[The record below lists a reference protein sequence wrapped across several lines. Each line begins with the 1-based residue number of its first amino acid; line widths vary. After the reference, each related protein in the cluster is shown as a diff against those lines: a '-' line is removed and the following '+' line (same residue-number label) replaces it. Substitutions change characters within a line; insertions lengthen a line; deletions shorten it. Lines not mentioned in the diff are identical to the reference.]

1 MNNKITIIGTGAGDF
16 DQLSIGSYRTLQSA
30 ERVYARTLDHPVIQ
44 ELMNEGLEIHGF
56 DHIYEGNE
64 SFEETYRTIVDNLWA
79 EAKKGS
85 LVYAVPGHPMM
96 AEATV
101 QLLLNES
108 VDQGIDVEVAGGQSF
123 LDALFTAVRIDPI
136 EGCQILDATRFT
148 RNEVQVRNHL
158 IFVQVYDQFTA
169 SNVKL
174 TLMELLP
181 DDYEVTVLQAAGS
194 KEEKVTS
201 VPLFELDRT
210 VEVNNLT
217 AVYVPPVQEEALL
230 YRDFSWLRQVVA
242 TLRGPEGCPWD
253 KKQTHESLKKYLLE
267 ESYEVIEAID
277 SGDVDHL
284 AEELGDVLLQVM
296 LHAQIGEDE
305 GMFSV
310 DDVIYYLNEKL
321 IRRHP
326 HVFGEEKAH
335 TAEEVA
341 GLWNSV
347 KAQEKESMPSKLDG
361 ITKGLTGLMR
371 ASELQKA
378 AAKVGFDWDEAEP
391 IWDKVKEELDEF
403 HDAVTHRTHELRE
416 EELGDLLFAIVNL
429 ARFYKI
435 DPEVAVH
442 RTNHKFEKRFQYIEK
457 CVEENNEKI
466 EDLALEVLD
475 RYWEEAKT
483 KGIK

>member
-1 MNNKITIIGTGAGDF
+1 MKNKITIVGTGAGDLE
-16 DQLSIGSYRTLQSA
+16 QLSIGSYRMLQSA
-30 ERVYARTLDHPVIQ
+30 ERVYARTDDHPVIR
-44 ELMNEGLEIHGF
+44 ELKNEGLKIHSF
-56 DHIYEGNE
+56 DHVYEEND
-64 SFEETYRTIVDNLWA
+64 SFEETYRIIVDQLWS
-79 EAKKGS
+79 EAANGS

-101 QLLLNES
+101 QLLLSES
-108 VDQGIDVEVAGGQSF
+108 SDKEIEVQVAGGQSF

-148 RNEVQVRNHL
+148 RSEVQVRNHL

-194 KEEKVTS
+194 KDERRVT

-217 AVYVPPVQEEALL
+217 AVYVPPVQKEMLL
-230 YRDFSWLRQVVA
+230 YQDFSWLRNVVA
-242 TLRGPEGCPWD
+242 TLRGPDGCPWD
-253 KKQTHESLKKYLLE
+253 KKQTHDSLKKYLLE

-277 SGDVDHL
+277 EGDVDHL
-284 AEELGDVLLQVM
+284 AEELGDVLLQVL

-305 GMFSV
+305 GMFSI
-310 DDVIYYLNEKL
+310 DDVIYYLNDKL

-326 HVFGEEKAH
+326 HVFGDEKAQ
-335 TAEEVA
+335 TPEEVT

-347 KAQEKESMPSKLDG
+347 KEKEKSSSSSKLDG
-361 ITKGLTGLMR
+361 ITKGLPGLMR

-378 AAKVGFDWDEAEP
+378 AAKVGFDWDEAGP
-391 IWDKVKEELDEF
+391 IWEKIEEELAEF
-403 HDAVTHRTHELRE
+403 REAVNEKTYDASE
-416 EELGDLLFAIVNL
+416 EELGDLLFAMVNL

-442 RTNHKFEKRFQYIEK
+442 RTNHKFEKRFQYIEER
-457 CVEENNEKI
+457 VESNNEKLN
-466 EDLALEVLD
+466 DLSLD
-475 RYWEEAKT
+475 ELDHYWEEAKS

>member
-1 MNNKITIIGTGAGDF
+1 MTNKITIIGTGAGDF
-16 DQLSIGSYRTLQSA
+16 DQLSIGSYRKLQSA
-30 ERVYARTLDHPVIQ
+30 GRVYARTIDHPVIR
-44 ELMNEGLEIHGF
+44 ELIEEGLDIHGF
-56 DHIYEGNE
+56 DHVYEENE
-64 SFEETYRTIVDNLWA
+64 SFEHTYRAIVDELWD
-79 EAKKGS
+79 EASKGS
-85 LVYAVPGHPMM
+85 LVYTVPGHPMM

-108 VDQGIDVEVAGGQSF
+108 KGKGIHVEVAGGQSF

-136 EGCQILDATRFT
+136 EGCQILDATRFM
-148 RNEVQVRNHL
+148 REEVQVRNHL

-194 KEEKVTS
+194 KDERVVS

-217 AVYVPPVQEEALL
+217 AVYVPPVQEETIL
-230 YRDFSWLRQVVA
+230 YRDFSWLRNVVA

-296 LHAQIGEDE
+296 LHAQIGEDD

-347 KAQEKESMPSKLDG
+347 KQKEKGSTPSKLDG

-378 AAKVGFDWDEAEP
+378 AAKVGFDWDEPEP
-391 IWDKVKEELDEF
+391 IWEKVKEELNEF
-403 HDAVTHRTHELRE
+403 HEAVKHETFGSKE

-429 ARFYKI
+429 ARYYKI

-457 CVEENNEKI
+457 RVLENNELI
-466 EDLALEVLD
+466 DAMSLEALD
-475 RYWEEAKT
+475 HYWEEAKS